1 MKKFSRINLSGNEQY
16 LEVLRALEDRT
27 EYIEIRHNNGEV
39 SETFSDYLEENKDK
53 PECIRTLKRLKEIK
67 NNLNAEVL
75 DFAFENLQLIKRDY
89 DDNTYIFKSN
99 KIYFEFLRKFE
110 SFYINKVSKST
121 FTTLTTDFG
130 TDDISFLDERNKRL
144 FSSTTH
150 EGYGLASGEL
160 DLDMN
165 IMEEFGD

>member
-1 MKKFSRINLSGNEQY
+1 M
-16 LEVLRALEDRT
+16 
-27 EYIEIRHNNGEV
+27 
-39 SETFSDYLEENKDK
+39 
-53 PECIRTLKRLKEIK
+53 
-67 NNLNAEVL
+67 L